1 MNIQTPDYTGN
12 KLYDWLKA
20 NKQALVA
27 QKKSG
32 IKRADACYG
41 INKLVDK
48 ADANKLLTMEEIGPD
63 ANQIKVRSVI
73 NTTRLFDSC
82 KDVHFDGLWSK
93 SLQENKE
100 NYLVREHDFCFAGVI
115 SDEVKAYTQ
124 KISWADLGYSYQGLT
139 QALIFDSTITKANQA
154 KDDDG
159 LTMFDRYRMGKVKQH
174 SVGMRYI
181 KIFMAIS
188 SKMYEEEYAIWEE
201 YFDQIANKEDAEEAG
216 YFWAVTEGKI
226 IEGSAVLKG
235 ANFATPTLS
244 ITQSKTEPLQDT
256 PEPVKTT
263 LKASDLSKFYNV
275 EKHI

>member
-1 MNIQTPDYTGN
+1 MNIATPDYTGN
-12 KLYDWLKA
+12 KLYDWLKV
-20 NKQALVA
+20 NKASLLT

-32 IKRADACYG
+32 IKRADSCYG

-48 ADANKLLTMEEIGPD
+48 VDANKFLSTEEIGPD
-63 ANQIKVRSVI
+63 ATQLKVRSVI
-73 NTTRLFDSC
+73 NTTRIFDSC
-82 KDVHFDGLWSK
+82 KDVHFDGIWNK

-100 NYLVREHDFCFAGVI
+100 NYLVREHDFCFSGII

-124 KISWADLGYSYQGLT
+124 KISFSDLGYSYEGLT
-139 QALIFDSTITKANQA
+139 QALVFDSIIKKSEQA

-188 SKMYEEEYAIWEE
+188 SAMYEEEYEVWKE
-201 YFDQIANKEDAEEAG
+201 YFDLIANKEDAEQAG
-216 YFWAVTEGKI
+216 YFWAVTEGKV
-226 IEGSAVLKG
+226 IEGSAVVRG
-235 ANFATPTLS
+235 ANFVTPTIAIS
-244 ITQSKTEPLQDT
+244 QSKQEPLQDT

-263 LKASDLSKFYNV
+263 LKASELINYYKLN
-275 EKHI
+275 